1 MIKEQILLERQKAFI
16 EEAQKIHGNKY
27 DYSKVIYKGSRIP
40 VTIICP
46 IHGEF
51 YPTPNNH
58 ISRKSG
64 CPICR
69 NEWNAKH
76 LKSST
81 IDFIEKARKV
91 HGDKYDYS
99 LVDYVNAKTAI
110 KIKCPIHG
118 VIEQT
123 PDRHL
128 RSCGCPYCGGS
139 IKLTTEQFIS
149 KAKEIH
155 GDKYDYS
162 KAKYVNAH
170 TPITIICP
178 IHGEFQQKPSE
189 HLSGYGCKQCGIE
202 RRSQAQAL
210 TTDKFIE
217 RAKKV
222 HGDKYD
228 YSKVEYIN
236 SSTPITIICKKHGE
250 FQQRPDSHLQGQG
263 CPICNSS
270 KLELEMRDFLIENKV
285 NLECQKR
292 FDWLGRQSLDFYLP
306 DYNAAIECQGEQ
318 HFKPVEHFGGVDRLK
333 DTIERDKKKKILC
346 EEHDIKIMYFSNTQY
361 NKEIFIDKN
370 KMLREIIEE
379 NG

>member
-1 MIKEQILLERQKAFI
+1 MIKEEVLKQRQEEFIKKAK
-16 EEAQKIHGNKY
+16 EIHGNKY
-27 DYSKVIYKGSRIP
+27 DYSKIVYKASRVP
-40 VTIICP
+40 VTLICP
-46 IHGEF
+46 IHGKF

-58 ISRKSG
+58 ISKESG
-64 CPICR
+64 CPKCR
-69 NEWNAKH
+69 NEWNRIHK
-76 LKSST
+76 KSSKE
-81 IDFIEKARKV
+81 DFVKKAKEL

-99 LVDYVNAKTAI
+99 LVEYVNARTPV
-110 KIKCPIHG
+110 KIICPIHG
-118 VIEQT
+118 IIEQT

-128 RSCGCPYCGGS
+128 RGCGCLYCGGS
-139 IKLTTEQFIS
+139 MKLTTEQFIA
-149 KAKEIH
+149 KAKEIN
-155 GDKYDYS
+155 GDTYDYS
-162 KAKYVNAH
+162 KVHYVNAH
-170 TPITIICP
+170 TPVTIICKK
-178 IHGEFQQKPSE
+178 HGEFQQMPAD

-270 KLELEMRDFLIENKV
+270 KLELEMRDFLIENKISF
-285 NLECQKR
+285 ESQKR

-306 DYNAAIECQGEQ
+306 NYNTAIECQGEQ
-318 HFKPVEHFGGVDRLK
+318 HFKPIEFFGGEERLK
-333 DTIERDKKKKILC
+333 DTIERDEKKKILC